1 MQGGGK
7 EQHCAFCLCDW
18 VFHESERPHS
28 GCAHFNKPHAIG
40 TPALREQPLKNPL
53 DAASVWAARSSLK
66 PHFRDGLDASADS
79 DYYVMVISLR
89 TLFNKAGPTRHFVAW
104 RRRV

>member
-40 TPALREQPLKNPL
+40 TPALREQPLQTVANQSRVSIN
-53 DAASVWAARSSLK
+53 DYSFLK
-66 PHFRDGLDASADS
+66 
-79 DYYVMVISLR
+79 
-89 TLFNKAGPTRHFVAW
+89 TKTR
-104 RRRV
+104 